1 MSLDEYVVLLESL
14 TVTNLGRRFIRCPLF
29 EDHREKNVNMAMKV
43 EKKIKAIASESSR
56 SSRRRGSAQKK
67 GILCGH
73 GERPV
78 LRVFGTKENPGR
90 RFWGCVYYEVNDE
103 SEIFRWTDPEAGS
116 EDLHV
121 ARLKRKVV
129 DLKADVKTSEWKLK
143 VAAVL
148 GMVGWV
154 ACVCCWLQVL
164 LNHNQGVPCF
174 VPLKLG

>member
-1 MSLDEYVVLLESL
+1 MV
-14 TVTNLGRRFIRCPLF
+14 
-29 EDHREKNVNMAMKV
+29 
-43 EKKIKAIASESSR
+43 SESSR

-78 LRVFGTKENPGR
+78 LRVSRTKENPGR

-103 SEIFRWTDPEAGS
+103 CEFFHWEDPEAGS
-116 EDLHV
+116 EDPHV

-129 DLKADVKTSEWKLK
+129 DLKADVKASEWKLK

-164 LNHNQGVPCF
+164 LNHNQDKNLAMKVEIVDMKFDYVLPMHYLYYR
-174 VPLKLG
+174 VVAL

>member
-1 MSLDEYVVLLESL
+1 MV
-14 TVTNLGRRFIRCPLF
+14 
-29 EDHREKNVNMAMKV
+29 
-43 EKKIKAIASESSR
+43 SESSR

-78 LRVFGTKENPGR
+78 LRVSRTKENPGR

-103 SEIFRWTDPEAGS
+103 CEFFRWEDPEAGS
-116 EDLHV
+116 EDPHV

-129 DLKADVKTSEWKLK
+129 DLKADVKASEWKLK

-154 ACVCCWLQVL
+154 ACKNLAMKVEIVDMKFDYVL
-164 LNHNQGVPCF
+164 PMHYLYYRV
-174 VPLKLG
+174 VAL